1 MGTEISTLNQLP
13 STTDQIAT
21 FVRHVKDEILS
32 GEYNPLD
39 VIVQLRAAQKALEVL
54 NFDPEIEDA
63 VSKEYAKHGQK
74 TLKWNGADIVEK
86 ETGTRYDYSGC
97 SDAKLVELKQ
107 AETLAAEARKDREA
121 FLKTLKEPVTLVD
134 ESTGAIETVNPPVKM
149 SKTSICVTLK

>member
-1 MGTEISTLNQLP
+1 MDNAISTLNQLP
-13 STTDQIAT
+13 STTDQIST

-54 NFDPEIEDA
+54 NADEEINVC

-97 SDAKLVELKQ
+97 GDVKLDALKQ
-107 AETLAAEARKDREA
+107 AETAATEARKDREA
-121 FLKTLKEPVTLVD
+121 FLKSLKQPVTLVD
-134 ESTGAIETVNPPVKM
+134 EATGAVETVNPPAKT